1 MTVQVKVN
9 AVTDDAGNSN
19 TVSAATSNI
28 HIDTIAPTATISGLS
43 TGDQKDAFPLTI
55 TFNEDVTGFAKEDL
69 TVTGQATA
77 TAVSG
82 GPKVYTATITP
93 NANKEGNVTVKV
105 KADAVTDAAGNT
117 SAQSDTYTIRVDT
130 LPPEVESITGEPIT
144 EQNGPFDLTV
154 TFSEPVF
161 DFEAGYANDVRWGTF
176 TPELGTPEPNSS
188 AVLFQFELRQGADG
202 DSVYQV
208 RITPMSGIEGK
219 IRFAILA
226 QSSGGSFPSDG
237 VSDAAGNIGNGLE
250 GSDRVHVDT
259 IVPTATISGLPT
271 GEENDAFPLTITF
284 NEDVSGFATAD
295 LMVNGEATATAVA
308 AVSGSESE
316 YTATITPNAD
326 SEGDVTVTVNANA
339 VTDDAGNNNPVSAA
353 SDPVH
358 IDTRPPVITM
368 EIYNSAGN
376 ELVTGD
382 PYPTLTVATGR
393 SNFIVYVTASENVT
407 GFSASEDFMLS
418 PSELARFNQVSRFSG
433 PTVWGVRITR
443 KTKQEGLVNFFLK
456 AVL

>member
-1 MTVQVKVN
+1 MDAAGNGNTASATTANIHVDTIVPTATISGLPTGEEKDAFTLTITFNEDVSGFATEDLMVTGQATATAVAAVSGSESEYTATITPNANKEGDVTVQVKVN

-28 HIDTIAPTATISGLS
+28 HIDTIAPTATISGLP
-43 TGDQKDAFPLTI
+43 TGDQKDEFPLTI
-55 TFNEDVTGFAKEDL
+55 TFNEDVTGFAMADL
-69 TVTGQATA
+69 TVTGEATA

-130 LPPEVESITGEPIT
+130 LPPEVESITGEPDT

-154 TFSEPVF
+154 TFTEPVF

-219 IRFAILA
+219 IRFRYHRCSLPVV
-226 QSSGGSFPSDG
+226 PSQ
-237 VSDAAGNIGNGLE
+237 
-250 GSDRVHVDT
+250 
-259 IVPTATISGLPT
+259 
-271 GEENDAFPLTITF
+271 
-284 NEDVSGFATAD
+284 
-295 LMVNGEATATAVA
+295 LMVYLMPLGISV
-308 AVSGSESE
+308 
-316 YTATITPNAD
+316 
-326 SEGDVTVTVNANA
+326 
-339 VTDDAGNNNPVSAA
+339 
-353 SDPVH
+353 
-358 IDTRPPVITM
+358 M
-368 EIYNSAGN
+368 
-376 ELVTGD
+376 
-382 PYPTLTVATGR
+382 
-393 SNFIVYVTASENVT
+393 
-407 GFSASEDFMLS
+407 
-418 PSELARFNQVSRFSG
+418 
-433 PTVWGVRITR
+433 VW
-443 KTKQEGLVNFFLK
+443 
-456 AVL
+456 